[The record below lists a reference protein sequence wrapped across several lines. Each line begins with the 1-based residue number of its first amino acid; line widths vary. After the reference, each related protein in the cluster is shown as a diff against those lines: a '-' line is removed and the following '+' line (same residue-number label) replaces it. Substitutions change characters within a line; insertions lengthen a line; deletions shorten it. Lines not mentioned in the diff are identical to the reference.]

1 VSPLYNLR
9 KQIIRISLFQ
19 PLILAVLVTAGL
31 YLLIPKLEA
40 QFRDII
46 IMAFSAILFFEF
58 FVLYLLLKASGG
70 WKTISSALETSD
82 LHKLAERL
90 QILRS
95 INITLGI
102 MSLGSVIALLLLI
115 LIE

>member
-1 VSPLYNLR
+1 MYNLR

-31 YLLIPKLEA
+31 YILIPKLEA
-40 QFRDII
+40 QFRNII

-58 FVLYLLLKASGG
+58 FVLYLLLKVGGG
-70 WKTISSALETSD
+70 WQAIISSLETSD
-82 LHKLAERL
+82 SQKLTERL
-90 QILRS
+90 EILRS
-95 INITLGI
+95 VNITLGI
-102 MSLGSVIALLLLI
+102 MSLGSVITLLLLI

>member
-1 VSPLYNLR
+1 MGPLYNSR

-31 YLLIPKLEA
+31 YLLIPKLET
-40 QFRDII
+40 QFRDIV

-70 WKTISSALETSD
+70 WKAIISSLETSD
-82 LHKLAERL
+82 SQKLTERL

-102 MSLGSVIALLLLI
+102 MSLGSVIALLLMI